1 MPERNDTMSTD
12 ITQAPG
18 YDTVDARWKAV
29 ETRDAKA
36 DTHFIY
42 AVRTTGV
49 YCRPSSSARLPKREN
64 VEFFDSAEAAEA
76 AGYRASRRAPGDR
89 TTAAAK
95 RADLI
100 AQACRLI
107 ESAETAPN
115 LDELA
120 AQAGMSSF
128 HFHRIFTAETGL
140 TPKAYV
146 TAHRARKLRAELH
159 AASGTVTEAI
169 YGAGFT
175 STNPFT

>member
-1 MPERNDTMSTD
+1 MPERNDNMRTE
-12 ITQAPG
+12 ITQGPG
-18 YDTVDARWKAV
+18 YDTGDARWEAV
-29 ETRDAKA
+29 ETRDANAGA
-36 DTHFIY
+36 DFIY

-107 ESAETAPN
+107 ESAETAPH

-128 HFHRIFTAETGL
+128 HFHRIFKAETGL
-140 TPKAYV
+140 TPQAYV
-146 TAHRARKLRAELH
+146 TAHHARKLREKFN
-159 AASGTVTEAI
+159 AASGTKRESGVE
-169 YGAGFT
+169 GKR
-175 STNPFT
+175 